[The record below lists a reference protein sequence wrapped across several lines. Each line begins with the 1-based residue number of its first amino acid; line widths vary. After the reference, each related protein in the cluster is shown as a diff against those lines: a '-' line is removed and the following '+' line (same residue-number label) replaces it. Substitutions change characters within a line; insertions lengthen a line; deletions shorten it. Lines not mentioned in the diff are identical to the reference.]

1 MRGAPQALAAMADR
15 PALQVGFGTPFAE
28 QLDFLRAK
36 LNLPTDKW
44 DDVMRSAHDRAFI
57 VAGAA
62 KADLLADLRGAV
74 DQAVQGGS
82 LGQFRKDFNAI
93 VAKHG
98 WTGWTGEGSPAGV
111 AWRTKVIYQT
121 NLLTSYAA
129 GRYRQLTD
137 PAMLASHPVWEYVH
151 SESVLHPR
159 PLHLAWNGLTLPAE
173 HAFWQS
179 HFPPNGWGCRC
190 RVRARARPQ
199 ADAATAPPA
208 GWAGV
213 NAKTGEPEGID
224 KGFGYAPG
232 ATWHPDLDK
241 YPFELARQVVAAN
254 LKDGVF
260 ERWHH
265 HIEDQ
270 ALGRLAQPDAT
281 PLDKK
286 QKTALVR
293 ALARGEEMPVAVLSP
308 AMRDSLGV
316 QTQSVMVSD
325 YDLLKQVVSREKQ
338 YFDAE
343 RYFNAQLTLDDP
355 RLVVRETDQMTIFVS
370 DVAGQWYAAVLQQTQ
385 SGKGIYLKSWRR
397 SSEKD
402 ARTQK
407 LKRGATVLV
416 DKLSGSSSP

>member
-1 MRGAPQALAAMADR
+1 MRRALKVLAALAAMADR

-44 DDVMRSAHDRAFI
+44 DDVMRSAHDRAFM

-62 KADLLADLRGAV
+62 KADLLTDLRGAV

-190 RVRARARPQ
+190 RVRARARAQ

-208 GWAGV
+208 DWAAV

-232 ATWHPDLDK
+232 ASVDVPLRKMVQDKLITYPEAISTALSRDVNKYIRADHSAADFAAQVLQDRTQRAPLWLGFVEQPQRIAELIDKDVQGYLLLLPADAPRHVEKDHQFDGGSQRPPVPADYDRVADILNAPDKITRGELDGQGK
-241 YPFELARQVVAAN
+241 DTVVAWKQFGGELYRA
-254 LKDGVF
+254 VF
-260 ERWHH
+260 SV
-265 HIEDQ
+265 
-270 ALGRLAQPDAT
+270 LTG
-281 PLDKK
+281 KSN
-286 QKTALVR
+286 R
-293 ALARGEEMPVAVLSP
+293 ALALK
-308 AMRDSLGV
+308 
-316 QTQSVMVSD
+316 T
-325 YDLLKQVVSREKQ
+325 LLVKVGR
-338 YFDAE
+338 
-343 RYFNAQLTLDDP
+343 
-355 RLVVRETDQMTIFVS
+355 
-370 DVAGQWYAAVLQQTQ
+370 
-385 SGKGIYLKSWRR
+385 
-397 SSEKD
+397 
-402 ARTQK
+402 
-407 LKRGATVLV
+407 
-416 DKLSGSSSP
+416 